1 MKAQL
6 FSLMLTAPFTA
17 LAADDRPAV
26 ACKGFMDAYYGY
38 DFNEP
43 TNHRRAAFLYN
54 QTTTDA
60 PAVNLALIQ
69 AELNGGWYHGS
80 LGLMAGTYAREN
92 LAAEPSLLQHFYD
105 TYAGV
110 ALDRGRTLWLDVGE
124 FSSHI
129 GFESAISADNYTLS
143 RSLMAENSPYFLTG
157 ARLTWKPKKE
167 WELAFLVVDGWQRVR
182 PQTGN
187 SLPGFGTKVAWTPHD
202 RLTLN
207 WSTYIG
213 SEFPDDQRRI
223 RYFNNLY
230 AHMALSSE
238 VSMYLGCDIGWQ
250 RSATRGNN
258 MWWSPNAIVRWKLD
272 DRWAA
277 AFRVEQ
283 YNDAAGV
290 IVSLPGRTALTGLSC
305 NVDRQI
311 SKNLLFRVE
320 LRYLRNSTPAFQR
333 GDSLVRS
340 STSLLASI
348 SIRFS

>member
-1 MKAQL
+1 MKTHL
-6 FSLMLTAPFTA
+6 LSLLLLAP
-17 LAADDRPAV
+17 LAGFAENDTQV
-26 ACKGFMDAYYGY
+26 VTCKGFLDTYYGY

-43 TNHRRAAFLYN
+43 VSHRRPGFLYN
-54 QTTTDA
+54 HTTTDA

-69 AELNGGWYHGS
+69 ADLNGGWYHAS
-80 LGLMAGTYAREN
+80 LGLMAGTYSRVN
-92 LAAEPSLLQHFYD
+92 LAAEPELLQHFYD
-105 TYAGV
+105 TYIGV
-110 ALDRGRTLWLDVGE
+110 ALNRGRTLWLDVGE

-129 GFESAISADNYTLS
+129 GFESAVSADNYTLS

-157 ARLTWKPKKE
+157 GRLTWKPKKE

-182 PQTGN
+182 PLAGN

-207 WSTYIG
+207 WSTYVG
-213 SEFPDDQRRI
+213 SEFPDDQRRM

-230 AHMALSSE
+230 AHMVLSST

-250 RSATRGNN
+250 QRATSGNSL
-258 MWWSPNAIVRWKLD
+258 WWSPNVIVRWKPD
-272 DRWAA
+272 DRWST

-283 YNDAAGV
+283 YNDASGV
-290 IVSLPGRTALTGLSC
+290 IVSLPGRTALTGLSF

-320 LRYLRNSTPAFQR
+320 MRYLRNSTPAFQR

-340 STSLLASI
+340 STSLLASF